1 MRALLTGEEA
11 VGALVEWVLGEAKH
25 DDILLDLQPYLGV
38 PGVLPVL
45 PLLLPG
51 LGFGL
56 DLWGAFG
63 ADFCPSP
70 SIGVVGHHR
79 QRYVSRY
86 VWKAPAVSFAPWPSL
101 K

>member
-1 MRALLTGEEA
+1 M
-11 VGALVEWVLGEAKH
+11 GALVEWV
-25 DDILLDLQPYLGV
+25 LGV

-51 LGFGL
+51 LGFSL

-63 ADFCPSP
+63 ADFCPGP
-70 SIGVVGHHR
+70 SVGVAWSSSLAIL
-79 QRYVSRY
+79 QRYVF
-86 VWKAPAVSFAPWPSL
+86 KAPAVSFAPWPSL

>member
-1 MRALLTGEEA
+1 MHRPWCPWRWRIRLVTRALLTGVEA
-11 VGALVEWVLGEAKH
+11 VGALVEWV
-25 DDILLDLQPYLGV
+25 LGV

-63 ADFCPSP
+63 ADFCPGP
-70 SIGVVGHHR
+70 SVGPPPLDGIAVAVPRPVEKMVVSLTTWR
-79 QRYVSRY
+79 PVS
-86 VWKAPAVSFAPWPSL
+86 
-101 K
+101 